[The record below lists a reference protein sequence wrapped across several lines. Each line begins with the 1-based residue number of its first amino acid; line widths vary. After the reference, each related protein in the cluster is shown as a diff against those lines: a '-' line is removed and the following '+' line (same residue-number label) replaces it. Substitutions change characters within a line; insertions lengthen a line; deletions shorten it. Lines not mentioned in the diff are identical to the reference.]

1 MAKDQGHA
9 VAYDQYGWTFAT
21 QARFDEALANEK
33 KALELDPLNPLLNTD
48 LAWFYYLARR

>member
-1 MAKDQGHA
+1 VAKDQGHA

-33 KALELDPLNPLLNTD
+33 KALELDPLNPYRSRLVLLSGPP
-48 LAWFYYLARR
+48 LR